1 MYMLAQFSRPLEHFV
16 TMHDGTSVPINNTMV
31 EEVYD
36 EGEGVINDV
45 FNGKLM
51 LFIIFK

>member
-1 MYMLAQFSRPLEHFV
+1 MYMLAQCSKPLEHFV
-16 TMHDGTSVPINNTMV
+16 TLLDGTSVTINNTMV

-36 EGEGVINDV
+36 EGEDVVNDV
-45 FNGKLM
+45 FIGKLV